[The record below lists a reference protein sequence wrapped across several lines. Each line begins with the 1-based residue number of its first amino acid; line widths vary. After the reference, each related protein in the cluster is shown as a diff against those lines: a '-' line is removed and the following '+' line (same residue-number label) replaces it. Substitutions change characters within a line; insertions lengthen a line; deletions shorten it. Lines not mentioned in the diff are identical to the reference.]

1 MLSNLFTMFK
11 NKKLLYT
18 IGIIAVILPLF
29 VLSDFR
35 LSLLSKFW
43 VFAIAAV
50 AINILWGY
58 TGILSLGHGAYFALG
73 GYAMAMYLKLK
84 AQPLPEFMDWS
95 GIDHL
100 PWFWKPFQ
108 YLPVALAMIV
118 ILPVSL
124 ALLVGIPLFKSG
136 TKGVYFTILS
146 QAITMILAILF
157 ISEQGYTGGTNGI
170 TGFESFLGFSM
181 NDPMLVKVLYC
192 MSLGVLILV
201 LLFNVYM
208 MKSYGGTIIQ
218 AIRDRETRLRFL
230 GYPTDWFKIV
240 SLATSAAIAGVAG
253 ALFVPI
259 VGIISPSSMG
269 ILASTE
275 LAIFV
280 AIGGR
285 ATILGPVIGALV
297 VNYAKTSLSES
308 MPDFWWYFYGTL
320 FVLATLVFPKGLIGL
335 FQKREEGAAK
345 WKLPMPKWVKFN
357 FSK

>member
-1 MLSNLFTMFK
+1 MLK
-11 NKKLLYT
+11 NKKILYT
-18 IGIIAVILPLF
+18 VAIILVILPLF
-29 VLSDFR
+29 FMSDFR

-50 AINILWGY
+50 AVNILWGY

-84 AQPLPEFMDWS
+84 AQPLPDFMDWS
-95 GIDHL
+95 GVESL

-108 YLPVALAMIV
+108 YLPVALAMVV
-118 ILPVSL
+118 ILPVALS
-124 ALLVGIPLFKSG
+124 LLVGIPLFKSG
-136 TKGVYFTILS
+136 TKGVYFTIIS
-146 QAITMILAILF
+146 QAITMILALLF

-170 TGFESFLGFSM
+170 TGFQSFLGYQM
-181 NDPMLVKVLYC
+181 NDPMLVKVLY
-192 MSLGVLILV
+192 MISLGVLILV
-201 LLFNVYM
+201 LLFNRYM
-208 MKSYGGTIIQ
+208 IKSYGGTIIQ

-240 SLATSAAIAGVAG
+240 SLATSAAIAGIAG

-280 AIGGR
+280 AVGGR
-285 ATILGPVIGALV
+285 ATTLGPVIGALV
-297 VNYAKTSLSES
+297 VNFAKTSLSES
-308 MPDFWWYFYGTL
+308 MPDFWWYFYGAV
-320 FVLATLVFPKGLIGL
+320 FVAATLVFPKGIIG
-335 FQKREEGAAK
+335 FFNGKENRK
-345 WKLPMPKWVKFN
+345 WKPVVPKWIKFN
-357 FSK
+357 FQK